1 MTGHSPPEVDGRAT
15 PWLRPIEL
23 ALGVLVDEVFGDPER
38 YHPVAGFGSAA
49 LWLEK
54 RMYAPSKA
62 RGAAYTAILVGG
74 ATALGYAL
82 RNVPGAT
89 AIGTWAVVGGA
100 GLRGVGTD
108 LGGHLESGDIV
119 AARTLLPSLCG
130 RDPSVLDDA
139 GLARAAT
146 ESVAENTSDAAV
158 APLFWGA
165 LFGLPGLLGYR
176 AANTL
181 DAMVGYRHDRYSDF
195 GWASARFD
203 DVLNYL
209 PARLSGAVT
218 VAVAPAVGGAPS
230 DAIRAWRRDAAK
242 HPSPNAGVAE
252 ATAAGAL
259 GLQLGG
265 RTQYPHGVELRPTLG
280 DGRPPAADDLR
291 RAARLSLLVQA
302 GSLAVTILGARI
314 GRRAWRRGRPRG

>member
-1 MTGHSPPEVDGRAT
+1 MIESRRAT
-15 PWLRPIEL
+15 EL
-23 ALGVLVDEVFGDPER
+23 AVGVLADELVGDPAR
-38 YHPVAGFGSAA
+38 YHPVAGFGTLAQA
-49 LWLEK
+49 LEA
-54 RMYAPSKA
+54 RMYAPSRL
-62 RGAAYTAILVGG
+62 RGVAYTSILVGG
-74 ATALGYAL
+74 AVALGCAA

-100 GLRGVGTD
+100 GLRKVGAGLGADLERGD
-108 LGGHLESGDIV
+108 LGG
-119 AARTLLPSLCG
+119 ARALLPSLCG
-130 RDPSVLDDA
+130 RDPSVLDTA

-165 LFGLPGLLGYR
+165 VAGLPGLLAYR

-181 DAMVGYRHDRYSDF
+181 DAMVGYRNERYGDF
-195 GWASARFD
+195 GWASARLD

-209 PARLSGAVT
+209 PARLAGAVT
-218 VAVAPAVGGAPS
+218 VVLAPAVGGAPS
-230 DAIRAWRRDAAK
+230 DAVRAWRWDAAK

-265 RTQYPHGVELRPTLG
+265 RTQYAHGVELRPTLG
-280 DGRPPAADDLR
+280 DGRAPEPRDLA
-291 RAARLSLLVQA
+291 RASRLSL
-302 GSLAVTILGARI
+302 AVELGALAATVLCVRI
-314 GRRAWRRGRPRG
+314 GRRAVRHARPRR